1 MEKKRRAYKGLN
13 LTIVTP
19 SRWLAECAKRS
30 SLLSD
35 LRVEVIPNALDID
48 IFKPIGKLP
57 ARNILSLSKNT
68 KNKRI
73 ILFGAISATA
83 NKLKGFK
90 YLKEAISKLEKMKAF
105 DKGELCLVIF
115 GASHSRDIEK
125 IPFQVEFLGRL
136 YDDFSLALSYSAADI
151 FIIPSHQDNLP
162 NTVME
167 SLSCGT
173 PVVGF
178 NIGGISEMI
187 EHQVNGY
194 LSEYK
199 SSESLAE
206 GIKWILEDENRAFKL
221 REAARKKAVEKYS
234 LEIQAKRYVSLY
246 KKLLNEVS

>member
-1 MEKKRRAYKGLN
+1 M
-13 LTIVTP
+13 
-19 SRWLAECAKRS
+19 
-30 SLLSD
+30 
-35 LRVEVIPNALDID
+35 IPNALDID

>member
-1 MEKKRRAYKGLN
+1 MEEEKKAYKDLD

-35 LRVEVIPNALDID
+35 LEVEVIPNGLNTD
-48 IFKPIGKLP
+48 IFKPIEKLA
-57 ARNILSLSKNT
+57 ARTILNLP
-68 KNKRI
+68 KNKKI

-125 IPFQVEFLGRL
+125 IPFQVKFLGRL
-136 YDDFSLALSYSAADI
+136 YDDFSLALSYSAADV
-151 FIIPSHQDNLP
+151 FIIPSLQENLP
-162 NTVME
+162 NTVIE

-178 NIGGISEMI
+178 NVGGIPEML

-194 LSEYK
+194 SSRYK
-199 SSESLAE
+199 DSRSLAE

-221 REAARKKAVEKYS
+221 REVARKKAVEKYS
-234 LEIQAKRYVSLY
+234 LEIQAERYVDLY
-246 KKLLNEVS
+246 KALLQNGI